1 MVNVRRRWTEEKRL
15 QRQQADWIVGY
26 LREHGPLTTR
36 QVIEALR
43 EHGRNVESHVITR
56 ALRKSQ
62 FVHLKKRIDIDGES
76 HSVWEFRVDD
86 Q

>member
-1 MVNVRRRWTEEKRL
+1 MGRRWTEERRHQLKH
-15 QRQQADWIVGY
+15 ADGLVGY
-26 LREHGPLTTR
+26 LTKNGPLTTR
-36 QVIEALR
+36 EIIEALR
-43 EHGRNVESHVITR
+43 DHERNVESHIITR

-62 FVHLKKRIDIDGES
+62 FIHLQKRIDIDGES

>member
-1 MVNVRRRWTEEKRL
+1 MYMGRRWTEERRL

-26 LREHGPLTTR
+26 LRKNGPLTTR
-36 QVIEALR
+36 EIIEALR
-43 EHGRNVESHVITR
+43 DHERNVESHIITR

-62 FVHLKKRIDIDGES
+62 FIYLQKRIDIDGES

>member
-1 MVNVRRRWTEEKRL
+1 MGRRWTEERRL

-26 LREHGPLTTR
+26 LRKNGPLTTR
-36 QVIEALR
+36 EIVEALR
-43 EHGRNVESHVITR
+43 DHDRSVESHIITR

-62 FVHLKKRIDIDGES
+62 FIHLQKRIDIDGES
-76 HSVWEFRVDD
+76 HSLWEFRVDA

>member
-1 MVNVRRRWTEEKRL
+1 MRRRWTEEKRL

-26 LREHGPLTTR
+26 LRKNGPLTTR
-36 QVIEALR
+36 QIIEALR
-43 EHGRNVESHVITR
+43 ENDRSVEAHIITR

-62 FVHLKKRIDIDGES
+62 FIHQQKRIDIDGES
-76 HSVWEFRVDD
+76 HSVWEFRVDI

>member
-1 MVNVRRRWTEEKRL
+1 MRRRWTEEKRL

-26 LREHGPLTTR
+26 LRKNGPLTTR
-36 QVIEALR
+36 EIIEALR
-43 EHGRNVESHVITR
+43 DHDRSVESHIITR

-62 FVHLKKRIDIDGES
+62 IVNLLKRIDIDGES
-76 HSVWEFRVDD
+76 HSVWEFRIDP

>member
-1 MVNVRRRWTEEKRL
+1 MRRRWTEDKRL

-26 LREHGPLTTR
+26 LRKNGPLTTR
-36 QVIEALR
+36 QIIEALR
-43 EHGRNVESHVITR
+43 ENNRSVEAHIITR

-62 FVHLKKRIDIDGES
+62 FIHLQRRIDIDGES
-76 HSVWEFRVDD
+76 HSVWEFRVDI

>member
-1 MVNVRRRWTEEKRL
+1 MRRRWTEEKRL

-26 LREHGPLTTR
+26 LRKNGPLTTR
-36 QVIEALR
+36 EIIEALR
-43 EHGRNVESHVITR
+43 DHDRSVESHIITR

-62 FVHLKKRIDIDGES
+62 FVNLLKRIDIDGES
-76 HSVWEFRVDD
+76 HSVWEFRIDP

>member
-1 MVNVRRRWTEEKRL
+1 MGRRWTEERRL

-26 LREHGPLTTR
+26 LRKNGPLTTR
-36 QVIEALR
+36 EIIEALR
-43 EHGRNVESHVITR
+43 DHERNVESHIITR
-56 ALRKSQ
+56 ALRKSL
-62 FVHLKKRIDIDGES
+62 FIHLQKRIDIDGES